1 MKNLIEFIR
10 AIIRPILVIAFATIF
25 LWAVVIVVLKFLNNE
40 MANLLFR
47 AFIDAV
53 ILIIGIWIGGRIK
66 K

>member
-1 MKNLIEFIR
+1 MNNWLELLR
-10 AIIRPILVIAFATIF
+10 GLIRPILVIAFAAIF
-25 LWAVVIVVLKFLNNE
+25 LWAVVIVVLKFLNIE